1 MEWNTTGSSSAAPTV
16 PRKPAFPGLRTGCSI
31 SCVTRVTFGLVE
43 ASIEGM
49 IRIPDLPRLVAGL
62 RSCGIFQGGHLM
74 FRKPLAV
81 LGIIAVAACSGKD
94 RSDQAAA
101 DSLSRDLQMSP
112 ADSSAALNDRPTTPP
127 PTTTPRQSTPR
138 PSSGNTATGSTS
150 TSTGRSLAA
159 GTSIQANTTSQISSR
174 NNKAGETLTATVA
187 SDVTDSRG
195 RVVIPAGSIVKMT
208 ISQIQPAENKSAQDG
223 KIVLMP
229 STIEVGGKSYT
240 LNASIESVEH
250 TLQGRGVT
258 AGDAAKVGVGA
269 AAGAIAGRVLSG
281 NKSGAIIGGVVGAA
295 VGTGVAIETAD
306 RDVVVPAGAKVV
318 LKLTEPMTL

>member
-1 MEWNTTGSSSAAPTV
+1 
-16 PRKPAFPGLRTGCSI
+16 
-31 SCVTRVTFGLVE
+31 
-43 ASIEGM
+43 
-49 IRIPDLPRLVAGL
+49 
-62 RSCGIFQGGHLM
+62 M

>member
-1 MEWNTTGSSSAAPTV
+1 MM
-16 PRKPAFPGLRTGCSI
+16 L
-31 SCVTRVTFGLVE
+31 
-43 ASIEGM
+43 
-49 IRIPDLPRLVAGL
+49 
-62 RSCGIFQGGHLM
+62 
-74 FRKPLAV
+74 RKPLAV

-94 RSDQAAA
+94 RADQATA

-127 PTTTPRQSTPR
+127 TTATNPPRQTTPR
-138 PSSGNTATGSTS
+138 PSSGNTSTGSNTS
-150 TSTGRSLAA
+150 SSSGRTLAA
-159 GTSIQANTTSQISSR
+159 GTTIQANTTAQITSR
-174 NNKAGETLTATVA
+174 HNKAGETLTANVA

-195 RVVIPAGSIVKMT
+195 RVVIPAGSTVKLT
-208 ISQIQPAENKSAQDG
+208 ISQIQPAENKSAADG

-250 TLQGRGVT
+250 TLAGRGVT
-258 AGDAAKVGVGA
+258 AGDAAKVGAGA

-295 VGTGVAIETAD
+295 VGTGVAMETAD
-306 RDVVVPAGAKVV
+306 RDVVVPAGARVV
-318 LKLTEPMTL
+318 LKLTEDMTI